1 MPKPWIEL
9 KEARGRTVKKMNV
22 VYDEEY
28 VAVEVEFKDGHS
40 MNVDIIPAV
49 QVRPQFQHVGTGDA
63 RIIRSYKS
71 RISVAGGL
79 KIRTNSGTGA

>member
-9 KEARGRTVKKMNV
+9 KEARGRTIKKMNV

-28 VAVEVEFKDGHS
+28 VAVEVEFEDGHS

-49 QVRPQFQHVGTGDA
+49 QIRPQFQHVSTGDA

-79 KIRTNSGTGA
+79 KINSSSKAD